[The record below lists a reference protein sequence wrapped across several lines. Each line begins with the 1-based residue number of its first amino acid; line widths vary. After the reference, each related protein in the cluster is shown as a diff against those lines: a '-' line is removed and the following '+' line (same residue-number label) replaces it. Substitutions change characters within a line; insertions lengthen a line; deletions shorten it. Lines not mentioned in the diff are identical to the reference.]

1 MEENIQKLAISFFLN
16 GAEAK
21 AEIYPDATVLNL
33 LREQFGLTG
42 TKEGCAEGDCGACTV
57 AIGEIENGKPVY
69 RAYNSC
75 LMPAARLHGRHVVT
89 IEGLAAGELL
99 HPIQQGILDFH
110 GTQCGFCTPGVI
122 MSLFCLFASKP
133 EPNSDEIHTALE
145 GNLCRCTGYRSIRQA
160 ALAVSEQNRSGPR
173 GGANKMLPGYFSA
186 VTEKLKTFDATVALI
201 AEQKPAEKNCL
212 AYHRP
217 GTLAE
222 LFDILTGI
230 GDCAGYR
237 LIAGG
242 TDVMVDVNVK
252 GASYKNLVDL
262 STVGGLRFIED
273 HGNCVAIGA
282 NATLND
288 IIASPLITAK
298 VPLLRQTASKMAS
311 EQIRNSATLAGNMA
325 NASPI
330 GDGATALLALGATLV
345 LRDKSGQRK
354 MPIESFYLGYKKTGL
369 CSHEIIEAI
378 EVPAGGARCEFIKT
392 AKRSA
397 VDIASVS
404 SALVIGLE
412 GGIVKTARLAFGG
425 VAPTPV
431 LAPKAAQFL
440 CGRALDEGTIKRA
453 ADLAVTETSPIGDVR
468 GGREFRKQLVRNHV
482 IRHLAALA

>member
-16 GAEAK
+16 GVETEAV
-21 AEIYPDATVLNL
+21 IFPDTTVLNL
-33 LREQFGLTG
+33 LREQYGLTG

-57 AIGEIENGKPVY
+57 AVGEIENGKPLY

-75 LMPAARLHGRHVVT
+75 LMPAARLHGRHLVT
-89 IEGLAAGELL
+89 IEGLAVGELL
-99 HPIQQGILDFH
+99 HPIQQGILDHH

-122 MSLFCLFASKP
+122 MSLFCLFASKTQP
-133 EPNSDEIHTALE
+133 DAGDIQTALE

-160 ALAVSEQNRSGPR
+160 ALSVSEQHRNIPR
-173 GGANKMLPGYFSA
+173 GGAKKMLPDYFSA
-186 VTEKLKTFDATVALI
+186 IDEKLKTFNAKVSLI

-217 GTLAE
+217 ATLAE
-222 LFDILTGI
+222 LFDILTRI
-230 GDCAGYR
+230 GDCADYR

-262 STVGGLRFIED
+262 STVEGLRFID
-273 HGNCVAIGA
+273 DRGNCVAIGA
-282 NATLND
+282 NATLNN

-311 EQIRNSATLAGNMA
+311 EQIRNTATLAGNMA

-354 MPIESFYLGYKKTGL
+354 MPIEKFYLGYKKTGL

-378 EVPAGGARCEFIKT
+378 EVPVTNTRCEFIKT

-404 SALVIGLE
+404 SALVIELE
-412 GGIVKTARLAFGG
+412 GATVKSARLAFGG

-431 LAPKAAQFL
+431 LAPKTAQFL
-440 CGRALDEGTIKRA
+440 CGRKLDEETISHA

-468 GGREFRKQLVRNHV
+468 GGQEFRKQLVRNHV
-482 IRHLAALA
+482 VRHLTALA